1 MGRFTE
7 EMLGGI
13 SARFKALAEPMRLR
27 ILDALRRRELTV
39 GDLVAAVGA
48 NQANVSKHLAVL
60 HREGFVA
67 RRKDGLHVYYSVAD
81 PAVFE
86 LCEVVCGTLADR
98 AAERV
103 RALRGAR
110 TRGRRIA

>member
-1 MGRFTE
+1 MARFTE

-39 GDLVAAVGA
+39 GELVETVGA

-60 HREGFVA
+60 FREGFVD
-67 RRKDGLHVYYSVAD
+67 RRKDGLHVYYRIAD
-81 PAVFE
+81 PVVFT

-98 AAERV
+98 AAEQA

-110 TRGRRIA
+110 TGRHRAG

>member
-1 MGRFTE
+1 MARFTE

-39 GDLVAAVGA
+39 GELVEAVDA

-60 HREGFVA
+60 FREGFVD
-67 RRKDGLHVYYSVAD
+67 RRKDGLHVYYRVAD

-98 AAERV
+98 AAEQMRAMRAV
-103 RALRGAR
+103 RPG
-110 TRGRRIA
+110 GRRSA

>member
-1 MGRFTE
+1 MVRFTPE
-7 EMLGGI
+7 LLGGI

-39 GDLVAAVGA
+39 GDLVEAVGA

-60 HREGFVA
+60 HREGFVE
-67 RRKDGLHVYYSVAD
+67 RRKDGLHVYYRVAD

-86 LCEVVCGTLADR
+86 LCELVCGTLAERATEQAKALR
-98 AAERV
+98 AA
-103 RALRGAR
+103 
-110 TRGRRIA
+110 RGRRAS

>member
-1 MGRFTE
+1 MVRFTE
-7 EMLGGI
+7 QMLDGI

-39 GDLVAAVGA
+39 GDLVEAVGA

-60 HREGFVA
+60 FREGFVA
-67 RRKDGLHVYYSVAD
+67 RRKDGLHVYYRVAD

-98 AAERV
+98 VSEQARAIRAA
-103 RALRGAR
+103 RG
-110 TRGRRIA
+110 RGRRTA